1 MKSTTNKKSG
11 WTVVSATAVL
21 ATLLASVLAGCGSP
35 PDPGSA
41 HRAGLAIV
49 QASTANSAR
58 LPAQVWVDAIG
69 GSVTEGTR
77 LAVVSDGG
85 EPRLIGSGVLENL
98 SNNSATRAEQINAF
112 VSGAVAAVASAK
124 ADVAETNPL
133 GAIALAARAVRD
145 PSGVGGCTILV
156 AGSMLSTA
164 GPLLLQETTLQVE
177 PSDVASALADA
188 KALPDLSGCVVRLL
202 SISQVAGTQ
211 PQLPEEL
218 AQRLDVL
225 IRAILEKAGAKV
237 EIAPLAVSQK
247 PAGPLPRVTP
257 VPVATSAIDLPV
269 AVRDPAGCQ
278 VRVPDQEIGFLPDS
292 AQFRSPKI
300 AQLAVTRFL
309 DALRKCAGTAVHV
322 SVVGTTSSAGTR
334 AGRLRLSRARADAV
348 AALVAHRL
356 GVPVAAVEARG
367 IGNCEVANPHVA
379 CVNDRAS
386 GALDVELAVQ
396 NRNVVLVAS

>member
-1 MKSTTNKKSG
+1 MKSTTRKSSRA
-11 WTVVSATAVL
+11 VVSSTA
-21 ATLLASVLAGCGSP
+21 ALLAALLVSLLAGCARP
-35 PDPGSA
+35 VDPGIV
-41 HRAGLAIV
+41 HGAGLAIV

-58 LPAQVWVDAIG
+58 LPTQVWIDTIG
-69 GSVTEGTR
+69 ADVTEGTR

-85 EPRLIGSGVLENL
+85 EPKLIGSGVLENL

-112 VSGAVAAVASAK
+112 VSGAVTAAASAK

-164 GPLLLQETTLQVE
+164 GPLLLQRTTLLVE
-177 PSDVASALADA
+177 PSDVATALADA
-188 KALPDLSGCVVRLL
+188 SALPNLSGCLVRLL

-218 AQRLDVL
+218 AHRLGVL
-225 IRAILEKAGAKV
+225 MRAILEKAGAKV
-237 EIAPLAVSQK
+237 EIAPLSVTQK
-247 PAGPLPRVTP
+247 PAGPLPPVTP
-257 VPVATSAIDLPV
+257 VPVKTPAIDLPV
-269 AVRDPAGCQ
+269 AVPDPAGCQ

-300 AQLAVTRFL
+300 AQLAVTRFV
-309 DALRKCAGTAVHV
+309 DALRRCAGTAVHV

-334 AGRLRLSRARADAV
+334 AGRLSLSRARADAV

-379 CVNDRAS
+379 CVNDRPS
-386 GALDVELAVQ
+386 GALDVELAAQ
-396 NRNVVLVAS
+396 NRNVVLVTS